1 MLDSLI
7 SNHPTIGTADTFLR
21 VTDVRTERREDDL
34 SGSGVIHHRLHDGVH
49 ELATSVIKRF
59 GFVNDALKP

>member
-1 MLDSLI
+1 MLDRLI
-7 SNHPTIGTADTFLR
+7 STHSIIGTAETFLR
-21 VTDVRTERREDDL
+21 VTNVRTERREDDL

-49 ELATSVIKRF
+49 ELLTNVIKRF